1 MTQLNDI
8 RTIHEIAR
16 RAVALYQ
23 RLDYLNDQEARFALA
38 GIADELLTVHTEI
51 VPLRLQEFLDADDVN
66 FAHDIGGIHRHLEHG
81 TPRQPARLRDC
92 FMPRFAVP

>member
-66 FAHDIGGIHRHLEHG
+66 FAHDIGSQI
-81 TPRQPARLRDC
+81 QCRDA
-92 FMPRFAVP
+92 AVCLSQEFKGE